1 MRRRSIIQAALPAAA
16 TWLSGVRIAY
26 AETYLTVEQAQA
38 ILCRG
43 ESLKPLPVT
52 LTDDQKKAIA
62 KASKVRV
69 RDVNVNAW
77 RTGSGGWFI
86 VDNVIGKHEFIDFAL
101 ALTKDGSVRGVEVLT
116 YRETYGSE
124 VRHPKWRAQFTG
136 KRAGAALEV
145 DEDIKNISGATLS
158 SVHISEG
165 VRRLLHTHALVLSRL

>member
-1 MRRRSIIQAALPAAA
+1 MRRRSIIQAILPAAA
-16 TWLSGVRIAY
+16 TWLGGVRSAY
-26 AETYLTVEQAQA
+26 AETYLTVEQAQR
-38 ILCRG
+38 ILCPG
-43 ESLKPLPVT
+43 ESLKPMPVT
-52 LTDDQKKAIA
+52 LTDDQKKAVA

-69 RDVNVNAW
+69 RDVNVKAW

-101 ALTKDGSVRGVEVLT
+101 SLTKDGSVHGVEVLT

-136 KRAGAALEV
+136 KRVGAALKV
-145 DEDIKNISGATLS
+145 DDDIKNISGATLS

-165 VRRLLHTHALVLSRL
+165 VRRLLQTWDLVLKHL